1 MAIYENVTLQSCKV
15 RVVNGVA
22 AAIVDRFC
30 TRDTTAGRTDEMITY
45 VPGANGGVP
54 DGILAMKPDTT
65 PFAASTGTVVT
76 SYVRADGAEA
86 IIELGENAG
95 AGVWLRAGGNSTEVD
110 GAGYLAD
117 ATGDV
122 RIFKTAEA
130 GVVGQKVRGNFFQY
144 AGTTP

>member
-1 MAIYENVTLQSCKV
+1 MAMHEGVTLQSCKV
-15 RVVNGVA
+15 RITAGAA

-30 TRDTTAGRTDEMITY
+30 IRDTTAGRGDEMITY

-54 DGILAMKPDTT
+54 DGIIAMKPDTVS
-65 PFAASTGTVVT
+65 PDYSGTVVT
-76 SYVRADGAEA
+76 TYVRADGAEA
-86 IIELGENAG
+86 VIELGEIAG

-110 GAGYLAD
+110 GAAYLAD

-130 GVVGQKVRGNFFQY
+130 GVVGQKVRGNFHPY